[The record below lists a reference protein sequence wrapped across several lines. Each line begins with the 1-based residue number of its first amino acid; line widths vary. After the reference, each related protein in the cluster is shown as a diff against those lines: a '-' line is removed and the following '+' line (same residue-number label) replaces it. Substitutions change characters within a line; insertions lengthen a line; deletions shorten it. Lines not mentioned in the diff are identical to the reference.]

1 MQIVDVDIN
10 ELKPAEYNPRG
21 LSAKEKKDLLES
33 LETFGMVEPIVANS
47 APERMN
53 VIIGGHQRYFLEK
66 ERGSKT
72 IPTVYI
78 NLPDII
84 KEQELN
90 LRLNKNNGHWEWDL
104 LANFEEEMLKQVGFA
119 SEELDKIFK
128 GGKDDGDEN
137 KELQEGEIK
146 SKLGEVYQLG
156 RHRLI
161 CGDSTD
167 PEVLKKLF
175 DGKKARLI
183 YTDPPYNVGYDY
195 TVTQVDGRT
204 RNTPFETFNDS
215 RTPVDFVKFL
225 ETVFA
230 NASEYLQEAGCFYCW
245 HASQTAHLFREALLN
260 AKYHI
265 SQTLVWLKDRPTFSR
280 GLDYLWVIEPV
291 FFGWK
296 KGGKHYYNKL
306 YNLQFENVL
315 GLSSAEFPNY
325 IDVLYQ
331 KRDSVEE
338 YVHPTQKP
346 ISLGIIPIT
355 RHSQRDDIVLDMF
368 GGSGSTLLACHQLE
382 RICYMVELDP
392 KFVDAIRRR
401 YVKFTGGKEDE
412 WEALTP
418 IAQ

>member
-1 MQIVDVDIN
+1 MQVVDVPIQ

-21 LSAKEKKDLLES
+21 LTAREKEYLLKS
-33 LETFGMVEPIVANS
+33 LTEFGMVEPIVVNS
-47 APERMN
+47 APERLN
-53 VIIGGHQRYFLEK
+53 IIIGGHQRYYLEK
-66 ERGSKT
+66 ERGSST
-72 IPTVYI
+72 IPVVYI
-78 NLPDII
+78 NLPDIE

-104 LANFEEEMLKQVGFA
+104 LANFEEEMLKQVGFT

-128 GGKDDGDEN
+128 GGKDDGEEN
-137 KELQEGEIK
+137 KELQDGEIK
-146 SKLGEVYQLG
+146 SVLGQVYQLG
-156 RHRLI
+156 RHKVI

-167 PEVLKKLF
+167 PETYKKLF

-204 RNTPFETFNDS
+204 RNTPFQTFNDS
-215 RTPVDFVKFL
+215 RTPVDFTKFL
-225 ETVFA
+225 ETCFTLA
-230 NASEYLQEAGCFYCW
+230 AEYLQDAGCFYCW
-245 HASQTAHLFREALLN
+245 HASQTAHLFRDGLIKAGF
-260 AKYHI
+260 HI

-296 KGGKHYYNKL
+296 KGGKHYYNRL
-306 YNLQFENVL
+306 YDLQFENVL
-315 GLSSAEFPNY
+315 GLKSEDFPKY
-325 IDVLYQ
+325 LDVLYQ
-331 KRDSVEE
+331 KRDNVEE

-346 ISLGIIPIT
+346 INLAIIPVT

-368 GGSGSTLLACHQLE
+368 GGSGSTLLACEQLE
-382 RICYMVELDP
+382 RTCYTIELDP

-401 YVKFTGGKEDE
+401 YAKFIGKEAE
-412 WEALTP
+412 WEVLTP
-418 IAQ
+418 AL